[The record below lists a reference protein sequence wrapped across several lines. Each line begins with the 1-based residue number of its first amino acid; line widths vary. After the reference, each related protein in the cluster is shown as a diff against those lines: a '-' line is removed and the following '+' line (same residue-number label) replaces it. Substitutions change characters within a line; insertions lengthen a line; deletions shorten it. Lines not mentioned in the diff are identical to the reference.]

1 MRKNRFVS
9 VGASLAAVSAV
20 AIGFASTSHADN
32 LLLNPSFEAPT
43 EPNQNDNTDIVAWT
57 LDLNARREAFG
68 AHTGTWGVWAQ
79 TFMPAGGDVKQTV
92 GVIAG
97 NTYNLSSWLF
107 FEGSYPNTTAEIQL
121 SEIFQ
126 DSNNN
131 TISETDKFIEPTD
144 NPPTNTWVQEFLPS
158 AVAPAGASQVVV
170 QLGWNGGGTVSGAQS
185 VFFDDVD
192 LEGVGT
198 VIKTSA
204 WAHDGSGDF
213 NNQGNWGNGT
223 VPTGVDA
230 EADFFG
236 VITANHTVFTDIPIT
251 LGTVNF
257 NNANK
262 YVFAGAGSLTLAV
275 STGSAQVIVQQGTQ
289 EINLPLTISSNTIFN
304 VASGATLMISDPI
317 TVGAGNKITQTGA
330 GTVVYQSII
339 TVQASAAISF
349 GNTTYAH
356 QLVIQSSGSSAI
368 NGSSSLLT
376 VDSLSNSGLLD
387 VNNGA
392 LDIDYGAGTS
402 PINTIYAQLA
412 QGYNAGKWNGTAGI
426 KSTAAASDAS
436 KRTALG
442 FATAGDVGLTTLD
455 GQPLDA
461 NSVVVKYTYY
471 GDASLDGKVD
481 LGNDFVLFLEG
492 YLGHKNGW
500 YFGDFNYD
508 GQVNNTDFG
517 IFVDGFK
524 TQGGSLGDLDNVI
537 ESSPLLSIS
546 QKASLLSAVPEPA
559 TAGVLGLAMSMIF
572 ARRRRA

>member
-9 VGASLAAVSAV
+9 VGRFLSPQLV
-20 AIGFASTSHADN
+20 
-32 LLLNPSFEAPT
+32 LLR
-43 EPNQNDNTDIVAWT
+43 
-57 LDLNARREAFG
+57 LDLLRLPTRTIFCSIHRSRLPPSRIKTTTPILSPGPWTSMRGARRSS

-262 YVFAGAGSLTLAV
+262 YVFLPGAGSLTLAV

-317 TVGAGNKITQTGA
+317 TVGAGNKITQTGSA

-349 GNTTYAH
+349 GNTTHAH

-412 QGYNAGKWNGTAGI
+412 QGYNAGKWNGAAGI
-426 KSTAAASDAS
+426 KSTAAANDAT

-455 GQPLDA
+455 GQTLDP

-546 QKASLLSAVPEPA
+546 QKASLLEPLCRNQQPQESSA
-559 TAGVLGLAMSMIF
+559 S
-572 ARRRRA
+572 RCR